1 MSRRKADVTDSS
13 LFVQNDMNVL
23 VDWDSTRIAEV
34 LTTETNVGEKVAK
47 EIADEVSS
55 IIKASGLTTV
65 TSSLV
70 REIVDAKL
78 IERGFESEVLK
89 HQLIGFSPTEVGNI
103 ITQKNNENSNVP
115 RGPEA
120 TNLVIA
126 EAVKKRYYLNSVL
139 DKDVAEAHMR
149 GDIHI
154 HDLGMPDRNYCGG
167 NPIQYVGKYGLDLP
181 TSISSAKPAK
191 NAEVL
196 LEQVV
201 KFSASLQGCFA
212 GAVGWD
218 AVNMAIAPYIVGK
231 SYAEIKQL
239 AQILVFE
246 FAQQAISR
254 GGQSLGYDSPLV
266 LKDTRTDS
274 IRIVPIG
281 RLYEEYAEGLWS
293 DSYTTPSLNKET
305 GVIEWKPVTGVV
317 EHEPASDLH
326 KLSLYGGR
334 DVIVTEDHSL
344 FTIDK
349 SGDIIEATVMDDND
363 TFLVSE
369 IIPYENPT
377 SRFSTEDAWA
387 IGVMIGDGNVDSCVN
402 PQAKFNTGS
411 EEVAERMFAYLQDKF
426 GYTGKIRQYKK
437 KLFSLS
443 CGRGAGEYFSG
454 IGYGAHNKK
463 IPNGVLTESNEI
475 LYALLGGL
483 FDSDGHISRG
493 RLGYSTTSTTLS
505 NQIQFVLNR
514 LGLKYGHRVRNTE
527 SNFKRNYPVH
537 EILINSEDSIKIPTL
552 SHTNRSV
559 VGYKTKGTNYS
570 KYDFGMLRHKI
581 RVEEGIPLSQLPNSF
596 RSLSRK
602 IKRTDLE
609 PLKDRLPWLSKYD
622 YVLPYQVKSK
632 ERIDSTE
639 KVYDISVKD
648 NENFILANGIIAHNS
663 VFSDLNLYWE
673 IPDHYADVEAIGPG
687 GKGTGKPYKDYLKES
702 QAFVMALFDVYYEGD
717 SKGRPFFF
725 PKANVHITA
734 KMFET
739 EGHEEFLDKIC
750 SVASEKGN
758 TYFIIDR
765 GKTARISQCC
775 FDRGQKVLIKDD
787 RGIRLLPIEDV
798 RKRFNAK
805 VFHNGSWVPFKRVV
819 TPRNEK
825 NMYRVTTVN
834 GKSMVVTGD
843 HVFPTLDGD
852 RETTSLNS
860 GDYLL
865 FSTRVLGGKGMTYEQ
880 GVWIGAYLGDGSHRQ
895 RGITLSLSEEKVSI
909 LEESLI
915 KGLIDWG
922 ITSKMYILEQKNN
935 TLSAN
940 VYSSEFEE
948 IISTYVYGRKSYEK
962 RLNLD
967 VLQYSA
973 EFRQGIIDG
982 LYATDGGNSNR
993 IYSSSAGLIEDI
1005 ECVFT
1010 SLGKITNI
1018 DVSDRT
1024 DEPVIIRGDVY
1035 SRNFPV
1041 YCIRWYHDDV
1051 YRQKENLFK
1060 VRNNSTYF
1068 RVESVNRIWDYE
1080 DDTVFCFDMENEDEP
1095 YFTLPNGIITHNC
1108 RLTFDLSNDDLE
1120 EAREPWRV
1128 RHSAIQNVTINMPRC
1143 AIEAEGDYDKFCAN
1157 LDKNMRLAMKAH
1169 VTKKKYLRAL
1179 LDMGEGGPL
1188 AVLTMNHD
1196 GEPYFRLDRGK
1207 ALLGVVGLSETIRV
1221 LTGEEFGDTPASA
1234 KYGLKILSYMNQKC
1248 KEYSKEFGIHT
1259 ILEQTPAET
1268 TAYRFAKM
1276 DRAKYPQ
1283 YECLFKGDHESGGV
1297 YYTNSSY
1304 VPVESDISP
1313 IERIKLEGKT
1323 HPLITAGSITHIW
1336 VGENK
1341 PSPEGIKALV
1351 KKVYEHTTCSQFDI
1365 TPEFTTCLDC
1375 DRTTRGLVKKCPHCG
1390 SEHVE
1395 GITRVTGY
1403 MSKIKQWN
1411 KGKIAELKDRVR
1423 HVVA

>member
-23 VDWDSTRIAEV
+23 VDWDNTRIAEV

-70 REIVDAKL
+70 REIVDTKL

-254 GGQSLGYDSPLV
+254 GGQSLGYDSPLI
-266 LKDTRTDS
+266 LKDTEADT
-274 IRIVPIG
+274 IRIIPIG
-281 RLYEEYAEGLWS
+281 QLYEEYDEGLWK
-293 DSYTTPSLNKET
+293 DTYLTPSLNRET
-305 GVIEWKPVTGVV
+305 GKIEWKPVTGVI
-317 EHEPASDLH
+317 EHEPASPLH
-326 KLSLYGGR
+326 KIRLSGGR

-344 FTIDK
+344 FSIDK
-349 SGDIIEATVMDDND
+349 NGDIIEATARDDVD
-363 TFLVSE
+363 TYLVSD
-369 IIPYENPT
+369 IIPFESPT
-377 SRFSTEDAWA
+377 NRYSTEDAWV

-402 PQAKFNTGS
+402 PQAKLNTGS
-411 EEVAERMFAYLQDKF
+411 AEVAERMLVYLKDKF
-426 GYTGKIRQYKK
+426 GYTGKIRQYKDT
-437 KLFSLS
+437 LYSLS
-443 CGRGAGEYFSG
+443 CGRGAGEYFSS
-454 IGYGAHNKK
+454 IGHGASNKQ
-463 IPNGVLTESNEI
+463 IPCDMLTESDEI

-483 FDSDGHISRG
+483 FDSDGNISRG
-493 RLGYSTTSTTLS
+493 RYEYSTTSEALS

-514 LGLKYGHRVRNTE
+514 LGIRYGYRLRDSK
-527 SNFKRNYPVH
+527 SNFKRNFPVH
-537 EILINSEDSIKIPTL
+537 TIQINSTDSAKIPLL
-552 SHTNRSV
+552 SHTNRCV
-559 VGYKTKGTNYS
+559 DGYKTKGTDYT
-570 KYDFGMLRHKI
+570 KYDFGILRHKI
-581 RVEEGIPLSQLPNSF
+581 RVEEGMALSQLPNSF
-596 RSLSRK
+596 RSLVSK
-602 IKRTDLE
+602 IKRSDLE

-622 YVLPYQVKSK
+622 CVLPYQVKSK
-632 ERIDSTE
+632 ERTDSTE

-775 FDRGQKVLIKDD
+775 FDGNQEVILMDIVSDYLGWKGRTVRLKDVEGD
-787 RGIRLLPIEDV
+787 NL
-798 RKRFNAK
+798 N
-805 VFHNGSWVPFKRVV
+805 VFHMGFGLKCRKVE
-819 TPRNEK
+819 TPRNGRRMFEVILEGEGP
-825 NMYRVTTVN
+825 MIVTE
-834 GKSMVVTGD
+834 D
-843 HVFPTLDGD
+843 HIFPTSVGEKEAQYLQKGD
-852 RETTSLNS
+852 ML
-860 GDYLL
+860 Y
-865 FSTRVLGGKGMTYEQ
+865 KYEF
-880 GVWIGAYLGDGSHRQ
+880 VR
-895 RGITLSLSEEKVSI
+895 ITI
-909 LEESLI
+909 
-915 KGLIDWG
+915 
-922 ITSKMYILEQKNN
+922 
-935 TLSAN
+935 
-940 VYSSEFEE
+940 
-948 IISTYVYGRKSYEK
+948 
-962 RLNLD
+962 
-967 VLQYSA
+967 
-973 EFRQGIIDG
+973 
-982 LYATDGGNSNR
+982 DGGNKD
-993 IYSSSAGLIEDI
+993 LQFVPIESVREIKDYN
-1005 ECVFT
+1005 E
-1010 SLGKITNI
+1010 
-1018 DVSDRT
+1018 
-1024 DEPVIIRGDVY
+1024 EM
-1035 SRNFPV
+1035 V
-1041 YCIRWYHDDV
+1041 YCLEVLNDARPP
-1051 YRQKENLFK
+1051 RFKEDFP
-1060 VRNNSTYF
+1060 
-1068 RVESVNRIWDYE
+1068 DH
-1080 DDTVFCFDMENEDEP
+1080 

-1120 EAREPWRV
+1120 EAKEPWRV

-1157 LDKNMRLAMKAH
+1157 LDKSMRLAMKAH

-1179 LDMGEGGPL
+1179 LDMGEDGPL

-1207 ALLGVVGLSETIRV
+1207 ALLGVVGLSETIRA
-1221 LTGEEFGDTPASA
+1221 LTGEEFGDTPAST

-1248 KEYSKEFGIHT
+1248 KEYSEEFGIHT

-1276 DRAKYPQ
+1276 DRERYPA
-1283 YECLFKGDHESGGV
+1283 YEHLFKGDHESGGV

-1304 VPVESDISP
+1304 VPVESDMSP

>member
-55 IIKASGLTTV
+55 IIKASGLATV

-254 GGQSLGYDSPLV
+254 GGQSLGYDSPLI
-266 LKDTRTDS
+266 LKDTEADT
-274 IRIVPIG
+274 IRIIPIG
-281 RLYEEYAEGLWS
+281 QLYEEYDEGLWK
-293 DSYTTPSLNKET
+293 DTYLTPSLNRET
-305 GVIEWKPVTGVV
+305 GKIEWKPVTGVI
-317 EHEPASDLH
+317 EHEPASPLH
-326 KLSLYGGR
+326 KIRLSGGR

-344 FTIDK
+344 FSIDK
-349 SGDIIEATVMDDND
+349 NGDIIEATARDDVD
-363 TFLVSE
+363 TYLVSD
-369 IIPYENPT
+369 IIPFESPT
-377 SRFSTEDAWA
+377 NRYSTEDAWV

-402 PQAKFNTGS
+402 PQAKLNTGS
-411 EEVAERMFAYLQDKF
+411 AEVAERMLVYLKDKF
-426 GYTGKIRQYKK
+426 GYTGKIRQYKDT
-437 KLFSLS
+437 LYSLS
-443 CGRGAGEYFSG
+443 CGRGAGEYFSS
-454 IGYGAHNKK
+454 IGHGASNKQ
-463 IPNGVLTESNEI
+463 IPCDMLTESDEI

-483 FDSDGHISRG
+483 FDSDGNISRG
-493 RLGYSTTSTTLS
+493 RYEYSTTSEALS

-514 LGLKYGHRVRNTE
+514 LGIRYGYRLRDSK
-527 SNFKRNYPVH
+527 SNFKRNFPVH
-537 EILINSEDSIKIPTL
+537 TIQINSTDSAKIPLL
-552 SHTNRSV
+552 SHTNRCV
-559 VGYKTKGTNYS
+559 DGYKTKGTDYT
-570 KYDFGMLRHKI
+570 KYDFGILRHKI
-581 RVEEGIPLSQLPNSF
+581 RVEEGMALSQLPNSF
-596 RSLSRK
+596 RSLVSK
-602 IKRTDLE
+602 IKRSDLE

-775 FDRGQKVLIKDD
+775 
-787 RGIRLLPIEDV
+787 
-798 RKRFNAK
+798 
-805 VFHNGSWVPFKRVV
+805 
-819 TPRNEK
+819 
-825 NMYRVTTVN
+825 
-834 GKSMVVTGD
+834 
-843 HVFPTLDGD
+843 
-852 RETTSLNS
+852 
-860 GDYLL
+860 
-865 FSTRVLGGKGMTYEQ
+865 
-880 GVWIGAYLGDGSHRQ
+880 
-895 RGITLSLSEEKVSI
+895 
-909 LEESLI
+909 
-915 KGLIDWG
+915 
-922 ITSKMYILEQKNN
+922 
-935 TLSAN
+935 
-940 VYSSEFEE
+940 
-948 IISTYVYGRKSYEK
+948 
-962 RLNLD
+962 
-967 VLQYSA
+967 
-973 EFRQGIIDG
+973 
-982 LYATDGGNSNR
+982 
-993 IYSSSAGLIEDI
+993 
-1005 ECVFT
+1005 
-1010 SLGKITNI
+1010 
-1018 DVSDRT
+1018 
-1024 DEPVIIRGDVY
+1024 
-1035 SRNFPV
+1035 
-1041 YCIRWYHDDV
+1041 
-1051 YRQKENLFK
+1051 
-1060 VRNNSTYF
+1060 
-1068 RVESVNRIWDYE
+1068 
-1080 DDTVFCFDMENEDEP
+1080 
-1095 YFTLPNGIITHNC
+1095 

-1120 EAREPWRV
+1120 EAKEPWRV

-1179 LDMGEGGPL
+1179 LDMGEDGPL

-1221 LTGEEFGDTPASA
+1221 LTGEEFGDTPAST

-1248 KEYSKEFGIHT
+1248 KEYSEEFGIHT

-1283 YECLFKGDHESGGV
+1283 YEYLFKGDHESGGV

-1375 DRTTRGLVKKCPHCG
+1375 DRTARGLVKKCPHCG

>member
-1 MSRRKADVTDSS
+1 MAVLRDYMSRRKADVTDSS

-254 GGQSLGYDSPLV
+254 GGQ
-266 LKDTRTDS
+266 
-274 IRIVPIG
+274 
-281 RLYEEYAEGLWS
+281 A
-293 DSYTTPSLNKET
+293 
-305 GVIEWKPVTGVV
+305 
-317 EHEPASDLH
+317 
-326 KLSLYGGR
+326 
-334 DVIVTEDHSL
+334 
-344 FTIDK
+344 
-349 SGDIIEATVMDDND
+349 
-363 TFLVSE
+363 
-369 IIPYENPT
+369 
-377 SRFSTEDAWA
+377 
-387 IGVMIGDGNVDSCVN
+387 
-402 PQAKFNTGS
+402 
-411 EEVAERMFAYLQDKF
+411 
-426 GYTGKIRQYKK
+426 
-437 KLFSLS
+437 
-443 CGRGAGEYFSG
+443 
-454 IGYGAHNKK
+454 
-463 IPNGVLTESNEI
+463 
-475 LYALLGGL
+475 
-483 FDSDGHISRG
+483 
-493 RLGYSTTSTTLS
+493 
-505 NQIQFVLNR
+505 
-514 LGLKYGHRVRNTE
+514 
-527 SNFKRNYPVH
+527 
-537 EILINSEDSIKIPTL
+537 
-552 SHTNRSV
+552 
-559 VGYKTKGTNYS
+559 
-570 KYDFGMLRHKI
+570 
-581 RVEEGIPLSQLPNSF
+581 
-596 RSLSRK
+596 
-602 IKRTDLE
+602 
-609 PLKDRLPWLSKYD
+609 
-622 YVLPYQVKSK
+622 
-632 ERIDSTE
+632 
-639 KVYDISVKD
+639 
-648 NENFILANGIIAHNS
+648 

-775 FDRGQKVLIKDD
+775 FDGNQEVILMDIVSDYLGWKGRIVRLKDVEGD
-787 RGIRLLPIEDV
+787 NL
-798 RKRFNAK
+798 N
-805 VFHNGSWVPFKRVV
+805 VFHMGFGLKCRKVE
-819 TPRNEK
+819 TPRNGRRMFEVILEGEGP
-825 NMYRVTTVN
+825 MIVTE
-834 GKSMVVTGD
+834 D
-843 HVFPTLDGD
+843 HIFPTSVGEKEAQYLQKGD
-852 RETTSLNS
+852 ML
-860 GDYLL
+860 Y
-865 FSTRVLGGKGMTYEQ
+865 KYEF
-880 GVWIGAYLGDGSHRQ
+880 VR
-895 RGITLSLSEEKVSI
+895 ITI
-909 LEESLI
+909 
-915 KGLIDWG
+915 
-922 ITSKMYILEQKNN
+922 
-935 TLSAN
+935 
-940 VYSSEFEE
+940 
-948 IISTYVYGRKSYEK
+948 
-962 RLNLD
+962 
-967 VLQYSA
+967 
-973 EFRQGIIDG
+973 
-982 LYATDGGNSNR
+982 DGGNKD
-993 IYSSSAGLIEDI
+993 LQFVPIESVREIKDYN
-1005 ECVFT
+1005 E
-1010 SLGKITNI
+1010 
-1018 DVSDRT
+1018 
-1024 DEPVIIRGDVY
+1024 EM
-1035 SRNFPV
+1035 V
-1041 YCIRWYHDDV
+1041 YCLEVLNDARPP
-1051 YRQKENLFK
+1051 RFKEDFP
-1060 VRNNSTYF
+1060 
-1068 RVESVNRIWDYE
+1068 DH
-1080 DDTVFCFDMENEDEP
+1080 

-1120 EAREPWRV
+1120 EAKEPWRV

-1157 LDKNMRLAMKAH
+1157 LDKSMRLAMKAH

-1179 LDMGEGGPL
+1179 LDMGEDGPL

-1304 VPVESDISP
+1304 VPVDSDISP